1 MQAGEDTARGPR
13 ITPAG
18 EVTRERVVRAAMEAF
33 ASNGYRGASL
43 DGIAGAVGLTRQGLL
58 HYFPSKVALLMAVL
72 ELGQQGDIEL
82 IGRLREQHDWSL
94 PETLR
99 AIIEHNLSRPGLAQL
114 RTALAGE
121 AINTNHPGHGWFVD
135 VYRFARAGITEWVT
149 REQSEGRITSA
160 VSPERLAMT
169 IIAVIDGLQLQAL
182 LEPER
187 LDVAQALAEL
197 MAVLAAS

>member
-1 MQAGEDTARGPR
+1 
-13 ITPAG
+13 
-18 EVTRERVVRAAMEAF
+18 
-33 ASNGYRGASL
+33 
-43 DGIAGAVGLTRQGLL
+43 
-58 HYFPSKVALLMAVL
+58 MAVL
-72 ELGQQGDIEL
+72 ELGQQDDIAL
-82 IGRLREQHDWSL
+82 ITRLREQHDWSL

-121 AINTNHPGHGWFVD
+121 AINQKHPGHAWFVD
-135 VYRFARAGITEWVT
+135 VYRYARAGITEWVT

-187 LDVAQALAEL
+187 LDVEQALSEL
-197 MAVLAAS
+197 MALTTA

>member
-1 MQAGEDTARGPR
+1 
-13 ITPAG
+13 
-18 EVTRERVVRAAMEAF
+18 MEAF

-43 DGIAGAVGLTRQGLL
+43 DGIAGAVGLTRQGVL

-72 ELGQQGDIEL
+72 DLGQQDDIAL
-82 IGRLREQHDWSL
+82 ITRLREQHDWSL

-121 AINTNHPGHGWFVD
+121 AINPNHPGHAWFVD
-135 VYRFARAGITEWVT
+135 VYRYARSGITEWVT
-149 REQSEGRITSA
+149 REQAERRITSSM
-160 VSPERLAMT
+160 SPERLAMA
-169 IIAVIDGLQLQAL
+169 IIAVIDGLQLQSL

-187 LDVAQALAEL
+187 LNVEEALAEL
-197 MAVLAAS
+197 MAVLATA

>member
-1 MQAGEDTARGPR
+1 MTRATRM
-13 ITPAG
+13 TPAG
-18 EVTRERVVRAAMEAF
+18 EMTRERVVRAAMEAF

-72 ELGQQGDIEL
+72 DLGQQDDIAL
-82 IGRLREQHDWSL
+82 MTRLHQQHDWSL

-99 AIIEHNLSRPGLAQL
+99 AIIEHNLGRRGLAQL
-114 RTALAGE
+114 RVALAGE
-121 AINTNHPGHGWFVD
+121 AINPDHPGHAWFVD
-135 VYRFARAGITEWVT
+135 VYRYARAGIAESVT

-160 VSPERLAMT
+160 VSPERLAMAL
-169 IIAVIDGLQLQAL
+169 IAVIDGLQLQAL

-187 LDVAQALAEL
+187 LDVEQALAEL
-197 MAVLAAS
+197 MAVVATA